1 MTPSETSPGPRP
13 PGPEGNPVVGQWR
26 FLRDPLGYLE
36 RAHRD
41 HGDLVRLPL
50 VGSPVA
56 AFGPDE
62 VDAVNEGLGEQ
73 VEIDGGGGV
82 DLPPR
87 HTVQGRGVLNS
98 TGAEHA
104 LYRRICHR
112 ALGGRSLASYSTIA
126 AQETE
131 RLLATWSPG
140 DHLDLLPVMT
150 GLTRRIFKR
159 YMFGADPAVRSP
171 AADAAVDLYIDILES
186 TPRRLAT
193 TFLPVEVPGLAQ
205 RRKLR
210 VALAAID
217 AEVEAIADGRVR
229 PADHSLA
236 RALLDELDRE
246 EVPRDPGLVRD
257 FMLQLHFAG
266 LTSLASAVVWALLL
280 LSLHPGPART
290 LLDELATA
298 VEGRVPLPSDVR
310 SLPYLEAVLDETMRL
325 YPAAAWEVKRA
336 VGPVEVGGQRL
347 PAGVAL
353 MLAPWVTQRSGES
366 FPEPLEFRPERFLG
380 GPGGYPSAAFQPWGI
395 GERSCIGKQ
404 LARNA
409 FRSIVGGVAQRF
421 RLDLEPDQR
430 IDPDPGLLGN
440 RVLPK
445 PGVRV
450 VLAAQ
455 DGVTERSAARVL
467 GSVVG
472 AVPGPEVGP

>member
-1 MTPSETSPGPRP
+1 MTSDATRPGRRP
-13 PGPEGNPVVGQWR
+13 PGPGGNPIAGQWR
-26 FLRDPLGYLE
+26 FLRDPLGFLE

-50 VGSPVA
+50 IGAPVA

-62 VDAVNEGLGEQ
+62 AGAVAEGLGER

-87 HTVQGRGVLNS
+87 DSVQGRGVLNS

-112 ALGGRSLASYSTIA
+112 ALGGRSLASYSAIA
-126 AQETE
+126 ADETE
-131 RLLATWSPG
+131 RLLASWSPG
-140 DHLDLLPVMT
+140 DRLDLVPVAT
-150 GLTRRIFKR
+150 GLTKRIFKR
-159 YMFGADPAVRSP
+159 YMVGADPALRSP
-171 AADAAVDLYIDILES
+171 AADAAVDLYIDVLES
-186 TPRRLAT
+186 TPRRLAS
-193 TFLPVEVPGLAQ
+193 TFLPVDVPGLAQ

-210 VALAAID
+210 TALEAVDTEIDAIAAGRAQPPDHPLALALLEETD
-217 AEVEAIADGRVR
+217 RAD
-229 PADHSLA
+229 L
-236 RALLDELDRE
+236 
-246 EVPRDPGLVRD
+246 PRDPGLVRD

-280 LSLHPGPART
+280 LSLHPDRART
-290 LLDELATA
+290 LLDELRGA
-298 VEGRVPLPSDVR
+298 VGGRVPVPADVK

-325 YPAAAWEVKRA
+325 YPAAAWEVKRT
-336 VGPVEVGGQRL
+336 VGPLEVGGTLL
-347 PAGVAL
+347 PSGTAL
-353 MLAPWVTQRSGES
+353 MLVPWVTQRGES
-366 FPEPLEFRPERFLG
+366 FPDPLEFRPERFLG
-380 GPGGYPSAAFQPWGI
+380 RADYPSGAFQPWGT

-409 FRSIVGGVAQRF
+409 FRSIVGGITQRF
-421 RLDLEPDQR
+421 RLELEPGQR

-440 RVLPK
+440 RVLPR

-455 DGVTERSAARVL
+455 DGVAGRAPAVVR

-472 AVPGPEVGP
+472 AVPGPRRRS

>member
-1 MTPSETSPGPRP
+1 MTSSATPPGQRP
-13 PGPEGNPVVGQWR
+13 PGPEGNPIAGQWR

-41 HGDLVRLPL
+41 HGELVRLPL
-50 VGSPVA
+50 IGAPVA
-56 AFGPDE
+56 VFGPDE
-62 VDAVNEGLGEQ
+62 VDAVTEGLGER

-87 HTVQGRGVLNS
+87 DTVQGRGVLNS

-112 ALGGRSLASYSTIA
+112 ALGGRSLASYSAIA
-126 AQETE
+126 ADETE
-131 RLLATWSPG
+131 RLLAGWSPG
-140 DHLDLLPVMT
+140 DRLDLVPVVT
-150 GLTRRIFKR
+150 GLTKRIFKR
-159 YMFGADPAVRSP
+159 YMLGADPALRSP

-186 TPRRLAT
+186 TPRRLAS
-193 TFLPVEVPGLAQ
+193 TFLPVDIPGLAQ

-210 VALAAID
+210 TALEAVD
-217 AEVEAIADGRVR
+217 VEISAIADGRVQ
-229 PADHSLA
+229 PPDHPLA
-236 RALLDELDRE
+236 RTLLEEMDRADL
-246 EVPRDPGLVRD
+246 PRDPGLVRD

-280 LSLHPGPART
+280 LSLHPDSART
-290 LLDELATA
+290 LLDELRGA
-298 VEGRVPLPSDVR
+298 VEGRVPLPADVK

-325 YPAAAWEVKRA
+325 YPAAAWEVKRTID
-336 VGPVEVGGQRL
+336 PLDVGGTRL
-347 PAGVAL
+347 PAGTAL
-353 MLAPWVTQRSGES
+353 MLVPWVTQRSGDS
-366 FPEPLEFRPERFLG
+366 FPDPLAFRPERFLRRTD
-380 GPGGYPSAAFQPWGI
+380 YPSGAFQPWGT

-409 FRSIVGGVAQRF
+409 FRSIVGGITQRF
-421 RLDLEPDQR
+421 RLNVEPGQR

-440 RVLPK
+440 RVLPR
-445 PGVRV
+445 PGVRM

-455 DGVTERSAARVL
+455 DGATERSAAVVF

-472 AVPGPEVGP
+472 AVPDPEGRS